1 MDDDFE
7 DVEGEEVLIPRLP
20 SNFSITEKEKETI
33 KSAEKNILAGGIAGS
48 LGKTVTAP
56 LSRITVLYQVS
67 PLLHKEKSGFNGEDS
82 LFKSFRNIIRKQGTI
97 SLWKGNFTAVV
108 HRFPFSAINFAVFEG
123 IQSHLLSPTSLL
135 GRERAAVY
143 DSPGLKVFC
152 GGMAGA
158 VSCFVCY
165 PLDLV
170 RIRLTVGNEASNP
183 PPPASISSSSSLSSQ
198 SKGPRLTSKIM
209 STAVEIIEKDGFRG
223 LYRGLTAS
231 LLVQVPTYALSF
243 SVYGQAKE
251 TLLRTN
257 YSIFRDKQHP
267 GHLSAI
273 GSLASGSISGM
284 ISALILFPLD
294 IIRKRMQ
301 VTGSSTVSAISV
313 PSTTSS
319 SSTPIIQS
327 TVNYGMHSNAPFA
340 SSSFSLPASPLR
352 QLYPTRSRQ
361 EVTIKPQFRE
371 GAKGLIDHGRAILAQ
386 DGIKGFYR
394 GILPEILKVCP
405 MVAVTFCSF
414 ETVKDT
420 LDDYFP

>member
-1 MDDDFE
+1 MEEDDCE
-7 DVEGEEVLIPRLP
+7 DIEGEEIVKVRLP
-20 SNFSITEKEKETI
+20 SNFIITEKEKETI

-82 LFKSFRNIIRKQGTI
+82 LFKSFRNIIRKQGII
-97 SLWKGNFTAVV
+97 SLWKGNFTAVI

-123 IQSHLLSPTSLL
+123 IKSNLLSSTSLF
-135 GRERAAVY
+135 GRERAAFH
-143 DSPGLKVFC
+143 DSAGLKVFC

-158 VSCFVCY
+158 ASCFVCY

-170 RIRLTVGNEASNP
+170 RIRLTVGNEATAP
-183 PPPASISSSSSLSSQ
+183 PSSSLSSSSTSQ
-198 SKGPRLTSKIM
+198 SKGSRLTSKIM
-209 STAVEIIEKDGFRG
+209 STALEIIEKDGFRG

-251 TLLRTN
+251 TLLKTN

-284 ISALILFPLD
+284 ISALTLFPLD

-313 PSTTSS
+313 PTASSPSSTTVVHP
-319 SSTPIIQS
+319 TI
-327 TVNYGMHSNAPFA
+327 NYGMHSNPSFA
-340 SSSFSLPASPLR
+340 SSSLSIPSPLQ
-352 QLYPTRSRQ
+352 QLFQPHPTSQ
-361 EVTIKPQFRE
+361 HFPIKPQFRE
-371 GAKGLIDHGRAILAQ
+371 GAKGLVDHGRAILAQ
-386 DGIKGFYR
+386 DGIRGFYR
-394 GILPEILKVCP
+394 GIFPEILKVCP

-414 ETVKDT
+414 EMAKDT